1 MNEKLPPDGAV
12 GWTPPA
18 PEHLQAMLPQYDQ
31 WEMIGCGGMG
41 AVYKAR
47 QISLDRLVAI
57 KVLPPQVAED
67 EAEYIGHFKNE
78 ARTMAK
84 MNHPAIVAV
93 YDFGATADELLYIV
107 MEYIDGTDVSKMIM
121 AQGKLP
127 VDHALAITAHVCDA
141 LAYAHEHG
149 VVHRDIKPA
158 NILINMEGAVKVADF
173 GLARMQDPVQG
184 HSITQEG
191 TTMGTPDYVAPE
203 VLIIGMTVDG
213 RADLFAVGVMLY
225 NMLTGRIPRG
235 TFPMP
240 SEKVGCDKRYDAI
253 VRKAMEHDVDKRYQT
268 ARELRRDLDQILTV
282 PVAKEKPAR
291 QAPAGGM
298 MPRQPPPPP
307 PPPGTPWGM
316 IAAALIVLGGA
327 AVLLL
332 RSGGSPPEQSTPE
345 VAKVDSAKQEPA
357 RQEPHKQE
365 PAKSTPAAVPPPRP
379 VTVPADLNAPK
390 GSSLSQFPVL
400 SHNGHY
406 YQLVGERMNQA
417 NAQKHAQSLG
427 AHLATINNQA
437 EQAWMDRVMPPYLKE
452 VPQWMATIGGV
463 REKGV
468 WKWVTSEPF
477 DFIHWDDATAAAA
490 DPEKKL
496 ILKIDATAGSKAHW
510 GFGGEA
516 AGRAFL
522 LEWDAPPSTPTKP
535 AGPPPPVAESEG
547 AKRLRE
553 LDTSFRA
560 ALERDVLAV
569 HRTALADLNTKY
581 VAALDRAQSA
591 AMTAAH
597 LTEALALREEKQ
609 LIASQ
614 SPLPAEDAPDL
625 PASLKTLRST
635 YRNSLHPIEIT
646 RNNGLITLFL
656 KYEEVLKATQA
667 EWTQAAKTD
676 DARLAG
682 ERIARLPRERGALL
696 NEAKELLPGGKELVL
711 QKGEHFTSAEM
722 FTPPVEFTI
731 VAKTLKDD
739 LRLAFTAK
747 QVIFNWEKNPDELR
761 IDADPGG
768 ARHTPGMG
776 RIPEDTFVTIHWTI
790 LPHMQTISVDGKRR
804 LLHFGDYS
812 KVNRPLEIFPL
823 NHAVTIKSAK
833 VKAWD
838 IQSLEDQVSSVPAMR
853 DPLLTKTEWTGK
865 LTIPAGTYHPLRRI
879 DIGAPGKNDPNANY
893 DEQRGDVTSVPGMRI
908 DNVRFHLREG
918 SWQAAGGHFS
928 DVKITADLGGSFAA
942 RDSLFQDCLFAKEG
956 PWGIPFFSS
965 KWQFT
970 NCVFNGSFIPLWR
983 LNEMGVKLDSCTLL
997 NLDLVPILYRED
1009 AGTEVTRDWLSI
1021 QNCRFINCRV
1031 PESFALATRNCVFE
1045 KCTFSAPE
1053 DKLPLKS
1060 PLNATIYV
1068 QDCTNTPKAGPG
1080 RTIEAKP
1087 AAQLT
1092 TKTGAALPYVFTNN
1106 RLDFQSPPQ

>member
-1 MNEKLPPDGAV
+1 MNEKPPPDGAV

-31 WEMIGCGGMG
+31 WAMIGCGGMG

-173 GLARMQDPVQG
+173 GLARMNAPGQSG
-184 HSITQEG
+184 SITQEG
-191 TTMGTPDYVAPE
+191 TTLGTPDYVAPE

-213 RADLFAVGVMLY
+213 RADLYAVGVMLY
-225 NMLTGRIPRG
+225 NMLTGSIPRG

-253 VRKAMEHDVDKRYQT
+253 VRKAMEQDVDRRYQT

-316 IAAALIVLGGA
+316 IAAALIVVGVA
-327 AVLLL
+327 AVLLM
-332 RSGGSPPEQSTPE
+332 RPGQPPPAPPSPEIAQAQP
-345 VAKVDSAKQEPA
+345 AKQEP
-357 RQEPHKQE
+357 
-365 PAKSTPAAVPPPRP
+365 PRP
-379 VTVPADLNAPK
+379 PSNQTPPATTAPAPVVVRTDPNAPK
-390 GSSLSQFPVL
+390 GSPLSTMPVL
-400 SHNGHY
+400 EFKGHF
-406 YQLVGERMNQA
+406 YQLVGEGRNQA
-417 NAQKHAQSLG
+417 DAQKHALSLG
-427 AHLATINNQA
+427 AHLATINSQK
-437 EQAWMDRVMPPYLKE
+437 EQDWMDKTMPPYLKQ
-452 VPQWMATIGGV
+452 VSLLHATIGGV

-468 WKWVTSEPF
+468 WKWVTGEAF
-477 DFIHWDDATAAAA
+477 EYTHWDDPAAAAA

-496 ILKIDATAGSKAHW
+496 ILKLDMKAPALTHW
-510 GFGGEA
+510 GLGSEA
-516 AGRAFL
+516 GGRAFL
-522 LEWDAPPSTPTKP
+522 LEWDGPPSQP
-535 AGPPPPVAESEG
+535 AKLAVQPPPVVESEG

-553 LDTSFRA
+553 LDASFRA

-569 HRTALADLNTKY
+569 HRTALDDLNTKY
-581 VAALDRAQSA
+581 LAALDRALSA
-591 AMTAAH
+591 ETAAAR
-597 LTEALALREEKQ
+597 LPQALALREEQQ
-609 LIASQ
+609 LIKSH
-614 SPLPAEDAPDL
+614 SPLPAEDAPNL
-625 PASLKTLRST
+625 PAPLKTLRST
-635 YRNSLHPIEIT
+635 YRNSLRPIETT
-646 RNNGLITLFL
+646 RNNGIITLFL
-656 KYEEVLKATQA
+656 KYEEVLKAVQA
-667 EWTQAAKTD
+667 EWTQAAKQD
-676 DARLAG
+676 DARLAA
-682 ERIARLPRERGALL
+682 ERIASLSRQRASLL

-711 QKGEHFTSAEM
+711 QKSERFTSAES

-731 VAKTLKDD
+731 VAKTHKDD
-739 LRLAFTAK
+739 LRLAYTAK
-747 QVIFNWEKNPDELR
+747 QVIFNWEKNQDELR
-761 IDADPGG
+761 IDGDPGG

-776 RIPEDTFVTIHWTI
+776 RIPEDTLVTIHWTI
-790 LPHMQTISVDGKRR
+790 LPHMQSISVDGKRR

-812 KVNRPLEIFPL
+812 KVDKPLEVFPL
-823 NHAVTIKSAK
+823 DHVVTIKSAK
-833 VKAWD
+833 VKVLD
-838 IQSLEDQVSSVPAMR
+838 LKTLEDQVSSVPAMR
-853 DPLLTKTEWTGK
+853 EPLLNKAEWTGK

-879 DIGAPGKNDPNANY
+879 DIGAPGKNEPNAQHE
-893 DEQRGDVTSVPGMRI
+893 EQRGEVTSLPGMRI

-918 SWQAAGGHFS
+918 SWQAAGGHFR
-928 DVKITADLGGSFAA
+928 DVKITADLGGSFEAH
-942 RDSLFQDCLFAKEG
+942 DSVFQDCLFAKEG
-956 PWGIPFFSS
+956 GWFVSFFSS
-965 KWQFT
+965 KWHYT
-970 NCVFNGSFIPLWR
+970 NCVLAGSFMQAW
-983 LNEMGVKLDSCTLL
+983 KLVDVGMKLESCTLIDI
-997 NLDLVPILYRED
+997 DLAPIGYKED
-1009 AGTEVTRDWLSI
+1009 AGAEVTKDWLSI

-1031 PESFALATRNCVFE
+1031 PESLALATKNCVFE

-1053 DKLPLKS
+1053 DKLTAKS
-1060 PLNATIYV
+1060 PLNAVIYV
-1068 QDCTNTPKAGPG
+1068 QDCTNLPATGPG
-1080 RTIEAKP
+1080 RTIETKP

-1106 RLDFQSPPQ
+1106 RLDFQSPP

>member
-1 MNEKLPPDGAV
+1 MNEKPPPEGSV

-31 WEMIGCGGMG
+31 WAMIGCGGMG

-173 GLARMQDPVQG
+173 GLASMNAPGQSG
-184 HSITQEG
+184 SITQEG
-191 TTMGTPDYVAPE
+191 PTMGTPDYVAPE

-253 VRKAMEHDVDKRYQT
+253 VRKAMEHDLDKRYQT

-298 MPRQPPPPP
+298 LPRQPPPPP

-316 IAAALIVLGGA
+316 IAAALIVVGA
-327 AVLLL
+327 SAVLLM
-332 RSGGSPPEQSTPE
+332 RSGESSSPPPTPE
-345 VAKVDSAKQEPA
+345 VAKVEPPKQEPTN
-357 RQEPHKQE
+357 
-365 PAKSTPAAVPPPRP
+365 PAPANSSPPALPAPRP
-379 VTVPADLNAPK
+379 LAVPADPNAPK
-390 GSSLSQFPVL
+390 GSPLSQFPML

-417 NAQKHAQSLG
+417 SAQKHAQSLG
-427 AHLATINNQA
+427 SHLATINNQA
-437 EQAWMDRVMPPYLKE
+437 EQAWMDRVLPPYLKQ
-452 VPQWMATIGGV
+452 VPQWMATIGGI

-468 WKWVTSEPF
+468 WKWVTGEPF
-477 DFIHWDDATAAAA
+477 NFIHWDDATAAAA

-496 ILKIDATAGSKAHW
+496 ILKIDATAGPKAHW

-522 LEWDAPPSTPTKP
+522 LEWDASPLKAPAPSV
-535 AGPPPPVAESEG
+535 PPPPVAESEG

-581 VAALDRAQSA
+581 LAALDRALSA
-591 AMTAAH
+591 AMTSAH
-597 LTEALALREEKQ
+597 LPEALALREEKQ

-614 SPLPAEDAPDL
+614 SPLPAEDASDL

-635 YRNSLHPIEIT
+635 YRNSLRPIEAA
-646 RNNGLITLFL
+646 RNNGLTALFL
-656 KYEEVLKATQA
+656 KFEGVLKAAQV
-667 EWTQAAKTD
+667 EWTQASKLD

-682 ERIARLPRERGALL
+682 ERIARLPRERDALL
-696 NEAKELLPGGKELVL
+696 NEARELLPGGKELVL
-711 QKGEHFTSAEM
+711 QKSERFTSADS

-731 VAKTLKDD
+731 VAKTHKDD
-739 LRLAFTAK
+739 LRLAYTAK
-747 QVIFNWEKNPDELR
+747 QVIFNWEKNQDELR
-761 IDADPGG
+761 IDGDPGG
-768 ARHTPGMG
+768 ARHAPGMG
-776 RIPEDTFVTIHWTI
+776 RIPEDTFVTIQWTI
-790 LPHMQTISVDGKRR
+790 LPHMQSISVDGQRR
-804 LLHFGDYS
+804 YLHFGDYS
-812 KVNRPLEIFPL
+812 KVHNPLEVFQFA
-823 NHAVTIKSAK
+823 HAVTIKSAK
-833 VKAWD
+833 VKEWD
-838 IQSLEDQVSSVPAMR
+838 LKTLEDQVSSVPAMR
-853 DPLLTKTEWTGK
+853 DPFLTKTEWTGT

-879 DIGAPGKNDPNANY
+879 DIGAPGKKDPNANY
-893 DEQRGDVTSVPGMRI
+893 DEQRGEVTSLPGMRI

-928 DVKITADLGGSFAA
+928 DVKITADLGGSFSA
-942 RDSLFQDCLFAKEG
+942 RDSVFQDCLFAKEG

-970 NCVFNGSFIPLWR
+970 NCVFNGTFIPLWR
-983 LNEMGVKLDSCTLL
+983 LSEVGVKLDSCTLL
-997 NLDLVPILYRED
+997 ELDLVPILYRED
-1009 AGTEVTRDWLSI
+1009 AGTEVTKDWLSI

-1031 PESFALATRNCVFE
+1031 PESFALATKNCVFE
-1045 KCTFSAPE
+1045 KCTFGPPE

-1060 PLNATIYV
+1060 PLNAIIYV
-1068 QDCTNTPKAGPG
+1068 QDCTNLPKAGTG
-1080 RTIEAKP
+1080 RSIEAKP

-1092 TKTGAALPYVFTNN
+1092 TKAGAALPYILTNN